1 MTKFDK
7 SVRQTRIVIITVFNK
22 IYGKWKL
29 SYLSQ
34 KGRNMEKFISIKE
47 NVQTEIVVKKSKFIC
62 NLIKVESQ
70 EEAEEHIKKIK
81 KKYYDA
87 RHNCV
92 AYRVIED
99 EQVVEKSSDD
109 GEPSGT
115 AGGPMLNILQK
126 NNLGNVLVVVTRYF
140 GGILLGTGGLVRAY
154 SDATL
159 DAIEISEKVEKCIGI
174 EAEVELDYNN
184 LESFKYYCKKNNIY
198 IKEYDYSEKIICK
211 IQLEEENKGRLEDD
225 FNTKK
230 VNLINLKFLSK
241 KLIEKSIIN

>member
-1 MTKFDK
+1 MNNF
-7 SVRQTRIVIITVFNK
+7 
-22 IYGKWKL
+22 
-29 SYLSQ
+29 
-34 KGRNMEKFISIKE
+34 MSIKK
-47 NVQTEIVVKKSKFIC
+47 NVETEIIVKKSKFIC
-62 NLIKVESQ
+62 NLIRVESQ
-70 EEAEEHIKKIK
+70 KEAEESIKKIK

-92 AYRVIED
+92 SYRVIED
-99 EQVVEKSSDD
+99 EQIVEKSSDD

-126 NNLGNVLVVVTRYF
+126 NNLCNVLVIVTRYF

-154 SDATL
+154 SDATFE
-159 DAIEISEKVEKCIGI
+159 AINFAEKIEECIGL

-184 LESFKYYCKKNNIY
+184 LETFKYYCKKNNIY
-198 IKEYDYSEKIICK
+198 IKDYEYSEKIICK
-211 IQLEEENKGRLEDD
+211 IQLEECSKERLIAD

-241 KLIEKSIIN
+241 KLIDKSIIK

>member
-1 MTKFDK
+1 M
-7 SVRQTRIVIITVFNK
+7 
-22 IYGKWKL
+22 
-29 SYLSQ
+29 SQ
-34 KGRNMEKFISIKE
+34 KGRNMESFISIKE

-62 NLIKVESQ
+62 TLIRVDSQ
-70 EEAEEHIKKIK
+70 EDAENMIKQTK
-81 KKYYDA
+81 KKYFDA

-92 AYRVIED
+92 AYRVAED
-99 EQVVEKSSDD
+99 EKIIEKASDD

-115 AGGPMLNILQK
+115 AGGPMLNILKK
-126 NNLGNVLVVVTRYF
+126 NNLCNVLVIVTRYF

-159 DAIEISEKVEKCIGI
+159 EAIDIAQKVEKCIGI
-174 EAEVELDYNN
+174 EAEAELDYNN

-198 IKEYDYSEKIICK
+198 IKDYDYSEKIICK
-211 IQLEEENKGRLEDD
+211 IQLEEGNKGRLEDD